1 MKPGRLALVAAA
13 ALVLVLAASS
23 VARVQTR
30 HVVVV
35 KGKGFSELAW
45 DDRGRD
51 KKLCFLVK
59 SGKHS
64 SSVCGQKI
72 PAIGISFTSLQ
83 DSKRTFTLVGGVTTK
98 KVKKVVV
105 SFADGKQ
112 VTVATKAGKAY
123 RGRKR
128 GKVRFW
134 AIKHA
139 GPAPLRTVIPKTA

>member
-1 MKPGRLALVAAA
+1 MLLVVAGAVALALVA
-13 ALVLVLAASS
+13 SS
-23 VARVQTR
+23 LARVQTR

-35 KGKGFSELAW
+35 KGRGFSELAW
-45 DDRGRD
+45 DALGRD

-59 SGKHS
+59 SGKPS
-64 SSVCGQKI
+64 SSVCGQRI
-72 PAIGISFTSLQ
+72 PASGISFTSLQ
-83 DSKRTFTLVGGVTTK
+83 NSKRTFTLVGGVALK
-98 KVKKVVV
+98 KVKKVLVT
-105 SFADGKQ
+105 FADGKQ
-112 VTVATKAGKAY
+112 LTVPTKAGNAY